1 MNQACSITHISCGV
15 TSSCRVLKVILPAL
29 CLCAFFDA
37 SHPSDKVICLEQLK
51 VLCIFYCLAF
61 FLTILC
67 NGFKL
72 LGCEYFLSV
81 SLVSFQCR
89 SVKISIFG
97 ESVPVQVDGEAW
109 MQPPGYIKIVHKN
122 RAQMLVRDR
131 VSNLL
136 TYSQRC
142 LTK

>member
-1 MNQACSITHISCGV
+1 M
-15 TSSCRVLKVILPAL
+15 
-29 CLCAFFDA
+29 
-37 SHPSDKVICLEQLK
+37 KVICLGK
-51 VLCIFYCLAF
+51 VKFLCIFYCLTF
-61 FLTILC
+61 FLSILC
-67 NGFKL
+67 ND

-131 VSNLL
+131 VSILL
-136 TYSQRC
+136 TYNQRH

>member
-1 MNQACSITHISCGV
+1 MC
-15 TSSCRVLKVILPAL
+15 
-29 CLCAFFDA
+29 FFDA
-37 SHPSDKVICLEQLK
+37 SHPSDKVIYLGQLK
-51 VLCIFYCLAF
+51 FLCIFYCLAF
-61 FLTILC
+61 FLTMLC

-131 VSNLL
+131 VSNSF
-136 TYSQRC
+136 TYNQRC
-142 LTK
+142 YTK